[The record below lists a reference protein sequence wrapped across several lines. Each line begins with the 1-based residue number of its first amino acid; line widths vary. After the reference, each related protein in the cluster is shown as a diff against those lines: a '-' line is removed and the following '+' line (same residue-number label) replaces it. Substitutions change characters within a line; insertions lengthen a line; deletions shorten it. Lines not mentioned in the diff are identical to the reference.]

1 MRSRVAP
8 TLAVIAAFVHLTSA
22 APVAAQTSDRVAAE
36 ALFEQARTLMEAKRY
51 DEACTKFEQSQRI
64 DPAIGTLLYL
74 ADCYERSGRLA
85 SAWATFREGASVAR
99 AAGQAER
106 AAAGEKRADLLA
118 ARLSKLV
125 IEVAASNRD
134 IPGFVV
140 TRRGAPVDPGVFG
153 VEVPVD
159 SGAHEILARAPG
171 YQDFTAT
178 VKVGESAAR
187 ERLSIPPLER
197 SEQVA
202 APPPPPVPAPPVVA
216 PPVVPPP
223 PADSGASD
231 GSGQRTAGLVIGG
244 LGVVGVGVGAFF
256 GLRAIGKND
265 DAKALCPRGNVCDDP
280 RGVDLTDDAKGAAL
294 VSNIAFGVG
303 AAAVI
308 GGAVLYLTAPS
319 SPAAVRLYPAVS
331 TRAGGLSLGGRF

>member
-1 MRSRVAP
+1 MRSRVTP
-8 TLAVIAAFVHLTSA
+8 MLAAFAAFVHFTSA

-106 AAAGEKRADLLA
+106 AAAGEKRAELLA

-134 IPGFVV
+134 IAGFVV
-140 TRRGAPVDPGVFG
+140 TRRGASVDPGVFG

-159 SGAHEILARAPG
+159 PGPHEITARAPG

-187 ERLSIPPLER
+187 ERVTIPPLER
-197 SEQVA
+197 SAQPAAAPEPVA
-202 APPPPPVPAPPVVA
+202 APAVVTPPVG
-216 PPVVPPP
+216 PPP
-223 PADSGASD
+223 PADRGTRD
-231 GSGQRTAGLVIGG
+231 GSGQRTAGLVVGG

-265 DAKALCPRGNVCDDP
+265 DAKALCPRGNVCDEP

-319 SPAAVRLYPAVS
+319 SPAGVRLYPAVS